1 MRLLLIAGLTL
12 YTMMGPLVAEEATS
26 SMAADRVLSAGVDAD
41 GKGYTISLSLDN
53 GRQISIRIPPAE
65 AIKIVEGLSKTATSA
80 PQKQQIVAFVQT
92 INIKADTRGRA
103 IILTPHVRTGPL
115 DTFAIPIGQADQFI
129 QLLQR
134 ITAETKANAAKAR

>member
-1 MRLLLIAGLTL
+1 MRLLLIAGFTL

-26 SMAADRVLSAGVDAD
+26 SMAADRVLSAGADAD
-41 GKGYTISLSLDN
+41 GKGYAISLSLDD

-92 INIKADTRGRA
+92 
-103 IILTPHVRTGPL
+103 
-115 DTFAIPIGQADQFI
+115 
-129 QLLQR
+129 
-134 ITAETKANAAKAR
+134 